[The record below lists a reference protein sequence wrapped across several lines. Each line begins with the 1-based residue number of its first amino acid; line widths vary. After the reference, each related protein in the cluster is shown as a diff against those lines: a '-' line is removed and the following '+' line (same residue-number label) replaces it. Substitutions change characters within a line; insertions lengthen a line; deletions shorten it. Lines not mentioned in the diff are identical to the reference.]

1 MNVTWVFVVYSIAS
15 GNVPHNYE
23 EVSASFY
30 TNLEE
35 CAAESVAHNA
45 MLEPK
50 YVSACMPIVED

>member
-23 EVSASFY
+23 EVSASFH
-30 TNLEE
+30 TSLEE
-35 CAAESVAHNA
+35 CAAEAVAHNA

-50 YVSACMPIVED
+50 YVSAYMPMVDD